1 MNPDQYIREEAIRWA
16 ALTADPDFGD
26 WDGFTTWLEQDAAHA
41 RAYDEVQ
48 FAVDEAAAVL
58 KEETVGASAPEP
70 APAANDNPPVRLFAG
85 RGAWL
90 GGAIAAS
97 LVMFVTFLLWPG
109 AQGDVI
115 YTTAPGETRLI
126 ALDDGSTVEL
136 GGGSR
141 IAILGDGGRQAR
153 LDAGE
158 ALFTI
163 RHDESDPFLLTVG
176 SETLVDAGTIFDVRM
191 NAGGLDLAVAEG
203 AVIVNP
209 EGQGLRVDAGK
220 RALLARGAYT
230 VSAIAPAEVG
240 EWSRGRITFREASPA
255 EVAAELSRATG
266 IAFAADDAAAP
277 MRLSGSLTLAQVR
290 EDPRSLEAILRM
302 AIRQDGE
309 RWVLSPQ

>member
-1 MNPDQYIREEAIRWA
+1 MNPDQRIREEALRWA
-16 ALTADPDFGD
+16 ALTTDPNFGD
-26 WDGFTTWLEQDAAHA
+26 WDGFTVWLEQDAAHA

-48 FAVDEAAAVL
+48 FLLDDAAGVLESAPEAAA
-58 KEETVGASAPEP
+58 APEP
-70 APAANDNPPVRLFAG
+70 APANNDNPPVRLFAG

-97 LVMFVTFLLWPG
+97 LVMFVTVLMWP
-109 AQGDVI
+109 AARGDVI

-141 IAILGDGGRQAR
+141 IAILGDGGREAR

-163 RHDESDPFLLTVG
+163 RHDESDPFVLTVG
-176 SETLVDAGTIFDVRM
+176 SETLVDAGTVFDVRM
-191 NAGGLDLAVAEG
+191 NAGGLNLAVAEG

-209 EGQGLRVDAGK
+209 EAQGLRVDAGR
-220 RALLARGAYT
+220 RAVLARGAYT
-230 VSAIAPAEVG
+230 VSAVAPAEVG

-266 IAFAADDAAAP
+266 IAFAADGALAP
-277 MRLSGSLTLAQVR
+277 TRLSGSIALAQVR
-290 EDPRSLEAILRM
+290 EDPRSLEAILGM
-302 AIRQDGE
+302 TIRQDDE
-309 RWVLSPQ
+309 RWVLSPK

>member
-1 MNPDQYIREEAIRWA
+1 MNPDQRIREQALRWA
-16 ALTADPDFGD
+16 ALTADPDFSD
-26 WDGFTTWLEQDAAHA
+26 WDGFTTWLEQDPDHA

-48 FAVDEAAAVL
+48 FALDDAAGLLEAAVRTA
-58 KEETVGASAPEP
+58 AAPEP
-70 APAANDNPPVRLFAG
+70 APAANDNPPVRLFA
-85 RGAWL
+85 RHRAWL

-109 AQGDVI
+109 AGGEMT

-126 ALDDGSTVEL
+126 ALEDGSTVEL

-141 IAILGDGGRQAR
+141 IAFREDGGRQAK
-153 LDAGE
+153 LQAGQ

-163 RHDESDPFLLTVG
+163 RHDESNPFVLMVG
-176 SETLVDAGTIFDVRM
+176 SERLVDAGTIFDVRM
-191 NAGGLDLAVAEG
+191 NADGLDLAVAEG

-209 EGQGLRVDAGK
+209 AAQGLRIDAGK
-220 RALLARGAYT
+220 RAVLARGAYT
-230 VSAIAPAEVG
+230 VSAVDPAEVG

-266 IAFAADDAAAP
+266 IAFAADNAAAP
-277 MRLSGSLTLAQVR
+277 MRLSGSLALAQVR
-290 EDPRSLEAILRM
+290 EDPRSLEAILGM

-309 RWVLSPQ
+309 RWILSPR

>member
-1 MNPDQYIREEAIRWA
+1 MNPDQRIREEALRWA
-16 ALTADPDFGD
+16 ALTADPDFVD
-26 WDGFTTWLEQDAAHA
+26 WDGFTVWLEQDAAHA

-48 FAVDEAAAVL
+48 FAVDDAAGL
-58 KEETVGASAPEP
+58 LESAPAVVAAHDP
-70 APAANDNPPVRLFAG
+70 ASAANDNPRGRLFAG
-85 RGAWL
+85 RAAWL

-97 LVMFVTFLLWPG
+97 LVMFVTVLLWSG
-109 AQGDVI
+109 ARGDVI

-126 ALDDGSTVEL
+126 ALTDGSTVEL

-163 RHDESDPFLLTVG
+163 RHDASDPFVLTVG
-176 SETLVDAGTIFDVRM
+176 AETLVDAGTVFDVRM
-191 NAGGLDLAVAEG
+191 NADGLDIAVAEG

-209 EGQGLRVDAGK
+209 AVQGLRIDAGK
-220 RALLARGAYT
+220 RAVLARGAYT
-230 VSAIAPAEVG
+230 VSAVAPAEVG

-266 IAFAADDAAAP
+266 IAFAADDAASV
-277 MRLSGSLTLAQVR
+277 MRLSGSLSLAQVR
-290 EDPRSLEAILRM
+290 ENPHSLEAILGM

-309 RWVLSPQ
+309 RWILSPQ

>member
-1 MNPDQYIREEAIRWA
+1 MNPDQRIREEALRWA
-16 ALTADPDFGD
+16 ALTADADFGD
-26 WDGFTTWLEQDAAHA
+26 WDGFTVWLEQDPAHA
-41 RAYDEVQ
+41 RAYDAVQ
-48 FAVDEAAAVL
+48 FAVDDAAGLLEAGA
-58 KEETVGASAPEP
+58 ETVPAPDP

-109 AQGDVI
+109 ASGDMI

-141 IAILGDGGRQAR
+141 IAILDDGGRQAQ
-153 LDAGE
+153 LQAGQ

-163 RHDESDPFLLTVG
+163 RHDESDPFVLTVG

-191 NAGGLDLAVAEG
+191 NAGSLDLAVAEG

-209 EGQGLRVDAGK
+209 EAQGLRVDAGK
-220 RALLARGAYT
+220 RAVLARGAYT

-266 IAFAADDAAAP
+266 IAFAVDDASAP
-277 MRLSGSLTLAQVR
+277 MRLSGSLALAQVR
-290 EDPRSLEAILRM
+290 EDPRSLEAMLGM
-302 AIRQDGE
+302 TIRRDGE
-309 RWVLSPQ
+309 QWILSPQ

>member
-1 MNPDQYIREEAIRWA
+1 MNPDQRIQKEALSWA

-41 RAYDEVQ
+41 HAYDEVQ
-48 FAVDEAAAVL
+48 FAIDDAAGLLEIGA
-58 KEETVGASAPEP
+58 GASPAPEP

-109 AQGDVI
+109 ARGDMI

-141 IAILGDGGRQAR
+141 IAILGGGGRQAQ
-153 LDAGE
+153 LEAGQ

-163 RHDESDPFLLTVG
+163 RHDENDPFMLTVG

-209 EGQGLRVDAGK
+209 EAQAIVVDAGK
-220 RALLARGAYT
+220 RAVLASGAYT
-230 VSAIAPAEVG
+230 VSAVAPVEVG

-266 IAFAADDAAAP
+266 IAFEAD
-277 MRLSGSLTLAQVR
+277 SGSGSIRLTGSITLAQVT
-290 EDPRSLEAILRM
+290 EDPRTLEPILGM

-309 RWVLSPQ
+309 RWILSPR